1 MQGWDWEGALYGA
14 VNKRELSTGETGEL
28 APDNVGS
35 DLNPRVELALPRRPP
50 SNWRDRPP
58 RENLRNVADT
68 GNGGGRRCCQDNWR
82 AKLVRGRFGSPA
94 WIRTTVH
101 GLSHHL
107 S

>member
-68 GNGGGRRCCQDNWR
+68 GNGGGRRCCQDNGCGICC
-82 AKLVRGRFGSPA
+82 ADGMAPPFGFEL
-94 WIRTTVH
+94 WLTR
-101 GLSHHL
+101 
-107 S
+107 